1 MKHNMTHIFKRM
13 TYVFIAL
20 SAMMLIVLITPQK
33 VQASEDGSIVQ
44 DTVNG
49 RPATIVKKST
59 TLSGHTNITGD
70 LIIESELKLGGYNL
84 GVSGNVLMK
93 GNVDLQG
100 GTFTVSG
107 NFHQANNA
115 IKINQGS
122 LKVNGNYFISETE
135 DQNEHKPCYGT
146 IVMEND
152 KDRFVVGGDFWASS
166 FNTSSLK
173 AGEMSFNGNVTDYR
187 GNTFRCDGTHVVNL
201 IEARNGSVVDLQNNA
216 SFEAIRTNGVGQVR
230 FKQLGINKLV
240 SDVVIS
246 GDIEDLCTRLD
257 LNGHT
262 MTIKGS
268 VNKMTADIDINGGK
282 LLVTGDFH
290 QINPCVKL
298 NKGTF
303 EVEGNYTI
311 DDGKTGS
318 DGNPSPSYGTIKM
331 ENEKDY
337 MYVHGTFSACS
348 YNTSSLTAG
357 LMEFKGNV
365 TDYRGNTLRASK
377 DHTAK
382 FSGFGNTQV
391 VDLQNKNGCLENVI
405 CDHTSFTHIGF
416 RKLKNSIFVGEVGE
430 IWNDLDLNG
439 NWITVTGSVGNISG
453 NIDINGGMFAVN
465 HDCNLENSRI
475 YLNGGRFEV
484 DGNFSIESLQK
495 NSDGTPAPSYGTIRM
510 DNPKDYMFIGGTFSA
525 CSYNTSTMSAGHT
538 STRGD
543 VRDYR
548 GNTIR
553 CSGSHLFSFG
563 GDAERTVQFDNE
575 NSCFQAISTT
585 NKKVRFKTFSV
596 NQLTE
601 DVTVRGPIEHMWNK
615 LDLNGKTLIVQGDIE
630 AIEDNIDLNGGTMHV
645 TGNVRQINPTIT
657 FNKGMLRVD
666 GNYAIES
673 LEKGSDGNPGPS
685 YGTLKMENPE
695 DTLIVGKN
703 MTTRSYNTS
712 SIKAGKIAVSGT
724 LDDVRGNTTGRATD
738 SVAISSANLRTEPA
752 NSEPNKTTQNKVA
765 QSNTTQNSTTQ
776 SNTTQNSTTQN
787 NITQNNSNQ
796 SNTTQNSSGN
806 TQPDVMNVPQK
817 KGGAFE
823 ERSIILT
830 EGVDYNVPEQKIIIN
845 EDIITQDAEVDK
857 NNLFK
862 EDTRLGL
869 NKLATLEAFEKLTGE
884 KRKQAVDVM
893 SAHPQSYPPG
903 IIDNGKIKFK
913 AYDTEHVK
921 ITGYIYAVKE
931 GEDGQWKTKKS
942 TKDEEDLTYLFGN
955 KLTLG
960 KTYWYMYC
968 YYLTIDG
975 VDYCSWWTDMEVGD
989 VYTVDD

>member
-1 MKHNMTHIFKRM
+1 MKHNMTHIFKRIS
-13 TYVFIAL
+13 YAFIAL
-20 SAMMLIVLITPQK
+20 SAIMLIVLIAPQK

-49 RPATIVKKST
+49 RPATIIKKST
-59 TLSGHTNITGD
+59 TLLGQTNISGD

-84 GVSGNVLMK
+84 AVSGNVVMK

-100 GTFTVSG
+100 GSFAVSG
-107 NFHQANNA
+107 NLHQANNVM
-115 IKINQGS
+115 KVNQGS
-122 LKVNGNYFISETE
+122 LKVNGNYIISETE

-152 KDRFVVGGDFWASS
+152 NDRFEVGGDFWASS
-166 FNTSSLK
+166 YNTSSLK
-173 AGEMSFNGNVTDYR
+173 AGEMSFKGNVTDYR
-187 GNTFRCDGTHVVNL
+187 GNTFRCGGTHMVNL
-201 IEARNGSVVDLQNNA
+201 VEARNGSVVDLQNNA

-230 FKQLGINKLV
+230 FKQLGINKLI
-240 SDVVIS
+240 SDVVIA
-246 GDIEDLCTRLD
+246 GDIEDLCTKLD

-318 DGNPSPSYGTIKM
+318 DGNPSPSYGTIRM

-337 MYVHGTFSACS
+337 MYVHGTFSASS

-416 RKLKNSIFVGEVGE
+416 RKLKNSIWVGEVGE

-439 NWITVTGSVGNISG
+439 NWITVTGNVGNISG
-453 NIDINGGMFAVN
+453 NIDINGGVFTVN
-465 HDCNLENSRI
+465 RDCNLENSRI

-484 DGNFSIESLQK
+484 DGNFSIESSKK
-495 NSDGTPAPSYGTIRM
+495 NSDGTPSPSYGTIKM

-525 CSYNTSTMSAGHT
+525 CSYNTSTMSAGQT

-553 CSGSHLFSFG
+553 CSGTHLFSFG
-563 GDAERTVQFDNE
+563 GDAERTVQFDNK
-575 NSCFQAISTT
+575 NSCFQTISTT

-601 DVTVRGPIEHMWNK
+601 NVTVRGPIENMWNK
-615 LDLNGKTLIVQGDIE
+615 LDLNGKTLIVEGDIE
-630 AIEDNIDLNGGTMHV
+630 AINDNIDLNGGTMHV
-645 TGNVRQINPTIT
+645 TGNVRQVNPTIT

-673 LEKGSDGNPGPS
+673 LEKDSSGNPGPS
-685 YGTLKMENPE
+685 YGTIKMENDQ

-712 SIKAGKIAVSGT
+712 SIKAGKITVSGT
-724 LDDVRGNTTGRATD
+724 LDDVRGNTTGRASE
-738 SVAISSANLRTEPA
+738 SVAISSANVKTEPA
-752 NSEPNKTTQNKVA
+752 QNNSTQNNTA
-765 QSNTTQNSTTQ
+765 QSNTNQNITTQNTTV
-776 SNTTQNSTTQN
+776 QNSTTQN
-787 NITQNNSNQ
+787 NTVDNTKTDTKTQE
-796 SNTTQNSSGN
+796 TKTEN

-823 ERSIILT
+823 ERSIT
-830 EGVDYNVPEQKIIIN
+830 
-845 EDIITQDAEVDK
+845 ITQGSSDDIPENTVINKNITEDDEVDL

-862 EDTRLGL
+862 EDKRLSV
-869 NKLATLEAFEKLTGE
+869 NKLANLENFEKLTGE
-884 KRKQAVDVM
+884 KRKQAIDVM
-893 SAHPQSYPPG
+893 SAHPQTYPPG

-931 GEDGQWKTKKS
+931 GEDGAWKTKKS

>member
-1 MKHNMTHIFKRM
+1 MKCKKTHFFKRII
-13 TYVFIAL
+13 TILAAL
-20 SAMMLIVLITPQK
+20 SVMMLIVFIVPQR
-33 VQASEDGSIVQ
+33 VQASEDGSIV
-44 DTVNG
+44 TETING
-49 RPATIVKKST
+49 KSTSTIKKST
-59 TLSGHTNITGD
+59 TLTGHTNISGD

-84 GVSGNVLMK
+84 AVSGNVLMK

-107 NFHQANNA
+107 NFHQANNVM
-115 IKINQGS
+115 KINQGS
-122 LKVNGNYFISETE
+122 LKVNGNYIISETE

-152 KDRFVVGGDFWASS
+152 NDRFAVVGDFWASS
-166 FNTSSLK
+166 YNTSSLK
-173 AGEMSFNGNVTDYR
+173 AGEMSFGGNVTDYR
-187 GNTFRCDGTHVVNL
+187 GNTFRCGGTHVVNL
-201 IEARNGSVVDLQNNA
+201 VEARNGSVVDLQNNA

-246 GDIEDLCTRLD
+246 GDIEDLCTKVD

-290 QINPCVKL
+290 QINPCVKI

-337 MYVHGTFSACS
+337 MYVHGTFSASS

-382 FSGFGNTQV
+382 FSGFGNTQL

-405 CDHTSFTHIGF
+405 CDGTSFTHIGF
-416 RKLKNSIFVGEVGE
+416 RKLRNSILVGEVGE

-439 NWITVTGSVGNISG
+439 NWITVTGSVKNISG
-453 NIDINGGMFAVN
+453 NIDINGGHFAVN
-465 HDCNLENSRI
+465 YDCNLENSRI

-484 DGNFSIESLQK
+484 NRNFSIESSQK
-495 NSDGTPAPSYGTIRM
+495 NSDGTPAPSYGTIKM
-510 DNPKDYMFIGGTFSA
+510 DNPKDYMFIGGTFTA
-525 CSYNTSTMSAGHT
+525 CSYNTSTMSAGNT
-538 STRGD
+538 FTRGD

-553 CSGSHLFSFG
+553 CSGTHLFSFG
-563 GDAERTVQFDNE
+563 GEVERTVQFDSK
-575 NSCFQAISTT
+575 NSCFQTISTPNT
-585 NKKVRFKTFSV
+585 KVQFKTFSV

-601 DVTVRGPIEHMWNK
+601 NVTVRGPIEHMWNK

-645 TGNVRQINPTIT
+645 KGNVRQINPCIT
-657 FNKGMLRVD
+657 FNKGLLRVD

-673 LEKGSDGNPGPS
+673 LEKDSSGNPGPS
-685 YGTLKMENPE
+685 YGTIKMENAQ

-712 SIKAGKIAVSGT
+712 SIKAGKITVAGT
-724 LDDVRGNTTGRATD
+724 LDDVRGNTTGRA
-738 SVAISSANLRTEPA
+738 SENVAISSANTNKEPAKTEPA
-752 NSEPNKTTQNKVA
+752 KNETTKQD
-765 QSNTTQNSTTQ
+765 TQTQ
-776 SNTTQNSTTQN
+776 EKKEES
-787 NITQNNSNQ
+787 
-796 SNTTQNSSGN
+796 
-806 TQPDVMNVPQK
+806 TQPDVMNVPKK

-823 ERSIILT
+823 ERSIT
-830 EGVDYNVPEQKIIIN
+830 
-845 EDIITQDAEVDK
+845 ITQGDPDDIPENTVINKNIIEEDEVDI

-862 EDTRLGL
+862 EDARLSL
-869 NKLATLEAFEKLTGE
+869 NKLSNLEPFEKLTGE
-884 KRKQAVDVM
+884 KRKMAIDVM
-893 SAHPQSYPPG
+893 DAHPQTYPPG
-903 IIDNGKIKFK
+903 IIKNGKIKFK

-975 VDYCSWWTDMEVGD
+975 IDYCSWWTDMEVGD